1 MNKAVLDASALLAVL
16 HEEAGFEKAEPFLE
30 TGAVS
35 AVNWSEVVQK
45 SLARG
50 VRIEGLRADMEALGL
65 DILPFT
71 AEDAEIAA
79 DLWRRTRRRGLS
91 LGDRSCL
98 ALGIRLGLPVITA
111 DKAWTGLGAGIV
123 IHVIR

>member
-16 HEEAGFEKAEPFLE
+16 HEEAGSEKAEPFLE
-30 TGAVS
+30 TAAVS
-35 AVNWSEVVQK
+35 SVNWSEVVQK

-50 VRIEGLRADMEALGL
+50 VRVEGLRADMEALGL
-65 DILPFT
+65 DIIPFT
-71 AEDAEIAA
+71 ADDAEIAA
-79 DLWRRTRRRGLS
+79 DLWKRTRRRGLS

-111 DKAWTGLGAGIV
+111 DKAWKGLGAGV
-123 IHVIR
+123 DIHVIR